1 MAVVLS
7 FREYGA
13 GPPLLILHGLFGSS
27 VNWASMARRLS
38 DQYRVL
44 CLDLRN
50 HGDSPHAAAMGYP
63 DMVADIERFMDDHG
77 LASAVV
83 LGHSLGGKAAMALA
97 IDSPARVGK
106 LIVVDIA
113 PVTYSH
119 SYALIVRALRGLDLS
134 TVTSRTQADG
144 LLAPALPDGRL
155 RQFLLQN
162 LAPDDGGYRWRLNL
176 DAADQYE
183 PEIKGFPAG
192 EAAEPYAGETLFIR
206 GALSDYVS
214 PEHYPTIR
222 RWFPIARINVV
233 AHAGHWVHV
242 EQPDAFQEAVKAFLT
257 SSPHFSTGVVD
268 PSS

>member
-1 MAVVLS
+1 MAVALS

-13 GPPLLILHGLFGSS
+13 GPPLIVLHGLFGSS

-50 HGDSPHAAAMGYP
+50 HGDSPHAAAMGYR

-119 SYALIVRALRGLDLS
+119 SYALIVQALRGLDLS
-134 TVTSRTQADG
+134 RITSRAQADE
-144 LLAPALPDGRL
+144 LLAPALPDQRL

-162 LAPDDGGYRWRLNL
+162 LASGDLGYRWRLNL
-176 DAADQYE
+176 DAAEQYE
-183 PEIKGFPAG
+183 AEIKGFPA
-192 EAAEPYAGETLFIR
+192 APSCEPYAGKALFIG

-214 PEHYPTIR
+214 PEHYSAIH
-222 RWFPIARINVV
+222 RWFPLARINII
-233 AHAGHWVHV
+233 ADAGHWVHI
-242 EQPDAFQEAVKAFLT
+242 EQPDAFLEAVEAFLT
-257 SSPHFSTGVVD
+257 PTV

>member
-27 VNWASMARRLS
+27 ANWGSTARRLS
-38 DQYRVL
+38 HQCRVL

-50 HGDSPHAAAMGYP
+50 HGDSPQVPRMGYP
-63 DMVADIERFMDDHG
+63 DMVADVRRFMDDHG
-77 LASAVV
+77 LHSAAV
-83 LGHSLGGKAAMALA
+83 LGHSLGGKVAMAFAL
-97 IDSPARVGK
+97 DSPDRVER

-134 TVTSRTQADG
+134 RVTSRTQADE

-162 LAPDDGGYRWRLNL
+162 LASDDGRYRWRLNL
-176 DAADQYE
+176 DAADRCE
-183 PEIKGFPAG
+183 PEIKAFPAG
-192 EAAEPYAGETLFIR
+192 EATEPYAGEALFIR

-214 PEHYPTIR
+214 PEHYSAIR
-222 RWFPIARINVV
+222 RWFPVARIDVV

-242 EQPDAFQEAVKAFLT
+242 EQPDAFEEAVKAFLT
-257 SSPHFSTGVVD
+257 PGD